1 MIIQLS
7 ERNRDIEFWDNV
19 MTISAIQASAYLHH
33 LHLNS
38 PDPEKLAAFYAKAME
53 MTVEGTAD
61 GAVIVRGPARRIAFS
76 KGPAKKL
83 VHAGF
88 AVRDAEG
95 LDGLR
100 ARAAEKGLASKDFA
114 TPFFKRGAF
123 AVTDPDGNV
132 VVFGLAAEEGKQR
145 RGLRGPIQH
154 LTLATGNVQ
163 AIEDFYSGKLG
174 FAVSDRILDPQ
185 GKLMTCFM
193 RGNHEH
199 HNLACFYQDRQGIDH
214 HSYEAGEW
222 DTIRDWSDHLATHDI
237 QLMWGPGRHGPGN
250 NLFIFIED
258 PDKNWI
264 EISAE
269 LEVVHD
275 RPVKIWPHGERSL
288 NLWGKAIMR
297 A

>member
-1 MIIQLS
+1 
-7 ERNRDIEFWDNV
+7 
-19 MTISAIQASAYLHH
+19 MTSSALQASAYLHH

-38 PDPEKLAAFYAKAME
+38 PDPERLAAFYAKAME
-53 MTVEGTAD
+53 MTVAGSTD
-61 GAVIVRGPARRIAFS
+61 GAVIVRGPARRVAFS

-83 VHAGF
+83 AHAGF
-88 AVRDAEG
+88 ALRDAEG
-95 LDGLR
+95 LEGLR
-100 ARAAEKGLASKDFA
+100 ARATEKGLAPKDFT
-114 TPFFKRGAF
+114 TPFFSSGAF
-123 AVTDPDGNV
+123 AVADPDGNV
-132 VVFGLAAEEGKQR
+132 MAFGLAAEEGKPR

-154 LTLATGNVQ
+154 LTLATRNVQ
-163 AIEDFYSGKLG
+163 AIEDFYAGKLG
-174 FAVSDRILDPQ
+174 FGVSDRILDPH

-199 HNLACFYQDRQGIDH
+199 HNLACFCQDRQGIDH

-275 RPVKIWPHGERSL
+275 RPVKVWPHGERSL
-288 NLWGKAIMR
+288 NLWGPAIMR